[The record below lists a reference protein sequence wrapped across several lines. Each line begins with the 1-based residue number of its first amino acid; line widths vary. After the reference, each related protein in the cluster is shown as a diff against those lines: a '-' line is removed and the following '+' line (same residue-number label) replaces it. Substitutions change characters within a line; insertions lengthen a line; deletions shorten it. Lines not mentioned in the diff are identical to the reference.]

1 MKQSDLKNGFMIG
14 CIVGIGAC
22 MLIAV
27 FVRHFDII
35 RVPNY
40 PIKTERGSTS
50 QLDPSM
56 RELRTL
62 CQSFIHDYEQ
72 YLVNNYGIVPEAE
85 RN

>member
-56 RELRTL
+56 
-62 CQSFIHDYEQ
+62 
-72 YLVNNYGIVPEAE
+72 
-85 RN
+85 